1 MKEYKNVRFFVVEF
15 TQTDIITESL
25 TGNSTNSGASLE
37 VIIEDIWG

>member
-1 MKEYKNVRFFVVEF
+1 MKVYKNLQFFVVEF
-15 TQTDIITESL
+15 MQTDIITESL